1 MIWPSIPR
9 RTLAHRA
16 EPVQAVDTHTH
27 VEEVVQEPEKVVV
40 CSWEDGGAELLCMG
54 MGMLAW
60 IYFWYTFTHR

>member
-16 EPVQAVDTHTH
+16 ETVQTLTH
-27 VEEVVQEPEKVVV
+27 VEEAESEPEKVVV